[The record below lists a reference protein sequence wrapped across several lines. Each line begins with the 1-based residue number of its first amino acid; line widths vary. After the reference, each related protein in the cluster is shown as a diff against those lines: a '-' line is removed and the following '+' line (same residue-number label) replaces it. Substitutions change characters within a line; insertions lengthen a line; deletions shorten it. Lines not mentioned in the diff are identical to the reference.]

1 MRKIP
6 PALLILLIASLGLSA
21 IAQASSAR
29 PAGLT
34 DLLLPPET
42 RLDEDEE
49 EEVEVEEI
57 EWEDEEEGEEED
69 EWEEWEEGEEP
80 PAECL
85 LRTASARAIVPTD
98 ENQVQLTIRYTTF
111 EATEGAIDYRLRGSK
126 GGLRLPKARQRLNRH
141 GVLRLTEALNEG
153 EAERA
158 RAADD
163 FTVRLRLPKAPSE
176 CKPVL
181 TRHLTIK
188 RAVNDRLVFRQS
200 DSIFGSE
207 P

>member
-1 MRKIP
+1 MRKLP
-6 PALLILLIASLGLSA
+6 PTLLLLLVACLGVTA
-21 IAQASSAR
+21 VAQASPAR

-42 RLDEDEE
+42 LLAGDEE

-57 EWEDEEEGEEED
+57 EWEDEEEGEED

-85 LRTASARAIVPTD
+85 LRSASARAIVPTD
-98 ENQVQLTIRYTTF
+98 EDQVRLTIRYTAF
-111 EATEGAIDYRLRGSK
+111 EETEGTVDYKLRGSK
-126 GGLRLPKARQRLNRH
+126 GTLRLPKARQRLSRH
-141 GVLRLTEALNEG
+141 GVLRLTEPLTDG

-158 RAADD
+158 RAAND
-163 FTVRLRLPKAPSE
+163 FTVTLRLPKAPSD
-176 CKPVL
+176 CKPLL

-200 DSIFGSE
+200 DSIFGGGL
-207 P
+207 

>member
-1 MRKIP
+1 MRRLP
-6 PALLILLIASLGLSA
+6 LTLLLLLIASLGLSA
-21 IAQASSAR
+21 AAQASSAR
-29 PAGLT
+29 PVGLT

-42 RLDEDEE
+42 RLADDE
-49 EEVEVEEI
+49 EEVEVEEV

-85 LRTASARAIVPTD
+85 LRTASARAVVPTD
-98 ENQVQLTIRYTTF
+98 ENQVRLTIRYTTF
-111 EATEGAIDYRLRGSK
+111 ETTEGAVDYSLRGSK
-126 GGLRLPKARQRLNRH
+126 GALRLPKVRQRLSRH
-141 GVLRLTEALNEG
+141 GVLRLTEPLTEG

-158 RAADD
+158 RAASD
-163 FTVRLRLPKAPSE
+163 FTVRLRLPGAPSE

-188 RAVNDRLVFRQS
+188 RAVNDRIVFRQS
-200 DSIFGSE
+200 DSIFGTE
-207 P
+207 A